1 MNPSDDK
8 KPDPAILRSLAEEKL
23 DRPPG
28 IEPLPADNLLHEL
41 RVHQIELEMQ
51 NEALRMAQTGLEE
64 SRNRY
69 VDLYDF
75 APVGY
80 LTLNSTGMIEEL
92 NLTASVLLGK
102 ARKNLLNRS
111 FTTTI
116 FAEDQSRWKTLLLAL
131 KEPYGKGR
139 MEVTMSH
146 GDGTTFPA
154 LLECAAQKVGAGET
168 ELRIVVTDITERK
181 AAEAQLASATTAL
194 AFQNHELAGMNALLV
209 SQKAALVE
217 TLGRVKRLEG
227 LLSICMNCKKIRTES
242 NSWDQLEKYI
252 SNHSDVL
259 FSHGICPD
267 CLAKELKKLE

>member
-1 MNPSDDK
+1 MNPSDDQ

-23 DRPPG
+23 DRRPG

-51 NEALRMAQTGLEE
+51 NEALRNAQAGLEE

-194 AFQNHELAGMNALLV
+194 AFQNRELAGLNALLV

-252 SNHSDVL
+252 SKHSDVL

>member
-51 NEALRMAQTGLEE
+51 NEALRNAQAGLEE

-102 ARKNLLNRS
+102 ERKNLLKRS
-111 FTTTI
+111 LTTAI
-116 FAEDQSRWKTLLLAL
+116 IAEDQSRWMTLFRAL
-131 KEPYGKGR
+131 
-139 MEVTMSH
+139 
-146 GDGTTFPA
+146 
-154 LLECAAQKVGAGET
+154 
-168 ELRIVVTDITERK
+168 
-181 AAEAQLASATTAL
+181 
-194 AFQNHELAGMNALLV
+194 
-209 SQKAALVE
+209 
-217 TLGRVKRLEG
+217 
-227 LLSICMNCKKIRTES
+227 
-242 NSWDQLEKYI
+242 
-252 SNHSDVL
+252 
-259 FSHGICPD
+259 
-267 CLAKELKKLE
+267 

>member
-51 NEALRMAQTGLEE
+51 NEALRMAQTALEE
-64 SRNRY
+64 SRDRY

-80 LTLNSTGMIEEL
+80 ITLQSNRMIGEL
-92 NLTASVLLGK
+92 NLTAAVLLGNE
-102 ARKNLLNRS
+102 RKKLLKRG
-111 FTTTI
+111 FTSRI
-116 FAEDQSRWKTLLLAL
+116 IAEDQSRWLTLFLAL
-131 KEPYGKGR
+131 MKREGKGSV
-139 MEVTMSH
+139 EVTMQR
-146 GDGTTFPA
+146 GDGTVFPA
-154 LLECAAQKVGAGET
+154 LLNCAAQKVGAGGT
-168 ELRIVVTDITERK
+168 ELRIVLTDITERK
-181 AAEAQLASATTAL
+181 AAEAQLASANTAL
-194 AFQNHELAGMNALLV
+194 TFQNHELAGMNALLV

-252 SNHSDVL
+252 SEHSDAV
-259 FSHGICPD
+259 FSHGICPE
-267 CLAKELKKLE
+267 CLAGELKKLE

>member
-80 LTLNSTGMIEEL
+80 ITLDSTGMIEEL

-102 ARKNLLNRS
+102 ARKNLLKRS

-116 FAEDQSRWKTLLLAL
+116 FAEDQSRWITLLQAL
-131 KEPYGKGR
+131 NEPDGKGR
-139 MEVTMSH
+139 MEVTMH
-146 GDGTTFPA
+146 RDDGTVFPA
-154 LLECAAQKVGAGET
+154 LLDCAAQKVGAGGT
-168 ELRIVVTDITERK
+168 ELRIVLVDITERK
-181 AAEAQLASATTAL
+181 ANEAQLASANTAL
-194 AFQNHELAGMNALLV
+194 AFQNQELAGMNALLV

-252 SNHSDVL
+252 SKHSDVL

>member
-1 MNPSDDK
+1 MNPSDDQ

-23 DRPPG
+23 DRRPG

-51 NEALRMAQTGLEE
+51 NEALRNAQAGLEE

-102 ARKNLLNRS
+102 ERKNLLKRS
-111 FTTTI
+111 LTTAI
-116 FAEDQSRWKTLLLAL
+116 IAEDQSRWMTRFLAL
-131 KEPYGKGR
+131 KEPDSKGR
-139 MEVTMSH
+139 VEVTMH
-146 GDGTTFPA
+146 RGDGTVFPA
-154 LLECAAQKVGAGET
+154 LLDCAAQKVGAGGT
-168 ELRIVVTDITERK
+168 ELRIVLVDITERK
-181 AAEAQLASATTAL
+181 ATEAQLASATTAL
-194 AFQNHELAGMNALLV
+194 VFQNRELAGLNALLV
-209 SQKAALVE
+209 GQKAALVE

-252 SNHSDVL
+252 SKHSDVL

>member
-51 NEALRMAQTGLEE
+51 NEALRNAQAGLEE
-64 SRNRY
+64 SRNCY

-102 ARKNLLNRS
+102 ERKNLLKRS
-111 FTTTI
+111 LTTAI
-116 FAEDQSRWKTLLLAL
+116 IAEDQSRWKTLLLAL
-131 KEPYGKGR
+131 KEPDGKGR

-194 AFQNHELAGMNALLV
+194 AFQNRELAGLNALLV

-252 SNHSDVL
+252 STHSDVL

>member
-1 MNPSDDK
+1 MNPSDDQ

-23 DRPPG
+23 DRRPG

-51 NEALRMAQTGLEE
+51 NEALRNAQAGLEE

-102 ARKNLLNRS
+102 ERKNLLKRS
-111 FTTTI
+111 FAITI
-116 FAEDQSRWKTLLLAL
+116 IAEDQSRWITLLQAL
-131 KEPYGKGR
+131 NEPDGKGR
-139 MEVTMSH
+139 MEVTMPH
-146 GDGTTFPA
+146 GNGTTFPA

-181 AAEAQLASATTAL
+181 TAEAQLASANTAL

-252 SNHSDVL
+252 SKHSDVL